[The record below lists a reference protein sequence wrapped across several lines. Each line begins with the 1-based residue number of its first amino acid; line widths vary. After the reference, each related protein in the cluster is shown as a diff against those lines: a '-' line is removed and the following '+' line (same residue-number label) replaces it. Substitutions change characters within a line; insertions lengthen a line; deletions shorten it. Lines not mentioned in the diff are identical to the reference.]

1 MRIKTTILFSL
12 IASLGIASLGFAA
25 EGGTEPADG
34 RSIAFNTK
42 LGNCLACHAIPSDR
56 KAEAPG
62 NIGPPLVNIKER
74 YPDRAKL
81 RAQIWD
87 ATVANPNSSM
97 PPFGRNKILTEQ
109 EIDLVTDY
117 IQGL

>member
-1 MRIKTTILFSL
+1 MRIKTTGLFML
-12 IASLGIASLGFAA
+12 VASLGVASLSFA
-25 EGGTEPADG
+25 EEQPDG
-34 RSIAFNTK
+34 KSLAFDKTK
-42 LGNCLACHAIPSDR
+42 GNCLACHVIPSEK

-62 NIGPPLVNIKER
+62 NIGTPLVKMKDR

-87 ATVANPNSSM
+87 ATVANPDTVM
-97 PPFGRNKILTEQ
+97 PPFGRNKIMTEQ

-117 IQGL
+117 ILGL

>member
-12 IASLGIASLGFAA
+12 VASLGVASLSYAA
-25 EGGTEPADG
+25 EEPADG
-34 RSIAFNTK
+34 KTLAFDRRK
-42 LGNCLACHAIPSDR
+42 GNCIACHLIPSEK

-62 NIGPPLVNIKER
+62 NIGTPLAKMKDR
-74 YPDRAKL
+74 YSDRAKL

-87 ATVANPNSSM
+87 ATAMNPDSVM
-97 PPFGRNKILTEQ
+97 PPFGRNKIMTEQ

-117 IQGL
+117 ILGL